1 MVEVEIEVELSPSEK
16 DTSGASAAERHG
28 VEDPAEDHVEAPPDQ
43 AGKRSSAPDSDSE
56 ELVPVES
63 DPETEAGQ
71 VGRRCP
77 APDSDSEELVPAAPS
92 RDEGARPGE
101 EKASNS
107 PEHSR
112 TSACNASQL
121 RPWTQ
126 QDTDLCKALTRVLRH
141 RSNLKLD
148 EAGYAKLTD
157 VLVHPLTRRLK
168 PTMDWIMYIVRANAK
183 QRFAL
188 DEAGA
193 RIRAVQRHSIPVD
206 SSQLLRRLES
216 GDLGETVPTWA
227 LHSTYFSCIPSIMR
241 HGLLPGGTRGTCYR
255 RHVHLAMSYHPTA
268 GLREGSD
275 VILVIDLMRAHNAGC
290 VFYVSDNNVILTAD
304 CIPPPCIARAQRTS
318 TGEAYDLSKFR
329 AAYKVVSAAFGLPV
343 GVFLGL
349 GHSTAWSL
357 IPAQLALS
365 PRCRCSSRSI
375 SGTQGLFG
383 LAGSRQMNTRVG
395 QNFSSCRC
403 NDKVDAPIPSPAT
416 PGLSRS
422 LASPME
428 GGLRVSGSLTPMA
441 GHLGSVILALSRTVP
456 WNTLRILPGDYSSS
470 SDNMQRFFRT
480 STCQSIRPRCRRSS
494 TSPNRGPKSAL
505 APESRTS
512 HQCQCRRQGVRVSS
526 LSAGDEG
533 LCKAQPI
540 FPAVPG
546 KPADG
551 NHIQLRD
558 VSYSSFAHTL
568 KCAQPNVQLTPVGHR
583 FRLWRFRYK
592 LVRNYRR
599 RKHRAPA
606 PVVHHLEARLP
617 PPRHRGKTEAREEQE
632 LHIAYPRRSGGLGY
646 NRGLATLVAGLGFFP
661 TTGRGALVN
670 TPGTTVATST
680 SQPRKQ
686 AWIRAQQQASR
697 HGQAWYRGRLVRSVM
712 DPRTIVQSPPPR
724 RSARRGPQHTKRGAT
739 ARLQVMTLNVG
750 HLSSF
755 LWGEIKAQL
764 GSPTCDHD
772 VICLQELHWPQTCQF
787 TVGGWTAVVSAGKD
801 KSDGVMIL
809 VNPRYKPAQVK
820 SDEIIKGR
828 VLRVQ
833 ITIDDSRVEI
843 FGCYQFVWQST
854 LTKEDNLRRRQTL
867 LDKLCVNVRAI
878 AKRSTVVVLGDFNAE
893 LVPSP
898 GRVGQSLA
906 NTPRHVGADA
916 PDPTTLTRALEE
928 MELIA
933 LNTWCT
939 RSPHTNYTPTGC
951 SQIDF
956 VWVKDISADATARKC
971 RPADP
976 DVGSWRQMGH
986 KQLTASI
993 RLVKYYHLAKPQ
1005 ARAPG
1010 IDTTT
1015 LAEHARMHHPN
1026 TSLLRGR
1033 VQQGLEQL
1041 RGKPPAEALSQL
1053 NDVLHRATAETYPAH
1068 PRKQENR
1075 TSDYLPIW
1083 KLCDE
1088 LRRHWRRDAAGLFQ
1102 AWGAATRLAEC

>member
-1 MVEVEIEVELSPSEK
+1 MPRTRQRLGR
-16 DTSGASAAERHG
+16 TGAAA
-28 VEDPAEDHVEAPPDQ
+28 
-43 AGKRSSAPDSDSE
+43 
-56 ELVPVES
+56 
-63 DPETEAGQ
+63 
-71 VGRRCP
+71 RR
-77 APDSDSEELVPAAPS
+77 

-101 EKASNS
+101 AKASNS

-126 QDTDLCKALTRVLRH
+126 QDTDLSKALTRVLRH

-193 RIRAVQRHSIPVD
+193 RIRAVQGHSIPVD
-206 SSQLLRRLES
+206 SAQLLRRLES

-304 CIPPPCIARAQRTS
+304 CIPPQCIARAQRTS

-329 AAYKVVSAAFGLPV
+329 AAYKVVSTAFCLPV

-349 GHSTAWSL
+349 GRSTAWSL
-357 IPAQLALS
+357 IQAQLALS
-365 PRCRCSSRSI
+365 PRCRCSSRPI

-383 LAGSRQMNTRVG
+383 MADSRQRNTRAG

-403 NDKVDAPIPSPAT
+403 NDKVDAPIPSPAA

-422 LASPME
+422 LVSPME

-441 GHLGSVILALSRTVP
+441 GHLGSVILAMSRTVP

-470 SDNMQRFFRT
+470 SDNMQRLFRT

-505 APESRTS
+505 APESRAS
-512 HQCQCRRQGVRVSS
+512 HQCQGRRQGVRVSS

-551 NHIQLRD
+551 NHIQLGD

-568 KCAQPNVQLTPVGHR
+568 KCAQPKVQLTPVGHR

-606 PVVHHLEARLP
+606 PVVHHLEARL
-617 PPRHRGKTEAREEQE
+617 
-632 LHIAYPRRSGGLGY
+632 
-646 NRGLATLVAGLGFFP
+646 
-661 TTGRGALVN
+661 
-670 TPGTTVATST
+670 
-680 SQPRKQ
+680 
-686 AWIRAQQQASR
+686 
-697 HGQAWYRGRLVRSVM
+697 
-712 DPRTIVQSPPPR
+712 
-724 RSARRGPQHTKRGAT
+724 
-739 ARLQVMTLNVG
+739 
-750 HLSSF
+750 
-755 LWGEIKAQL
+755 
-764 GSPTCDHD
+764 
-772 VICLQELHWPQTCQF
+772 
-787 TVGGWTAVVSAGKD
+787 
-801 KSDGVMIL
+801 
-809 VNPRYKPAQVK
+809 
-820 SDEIIKGR
+820 
-828 VLRVQ
+828 
-833 ITIDDSRVEI
+833 
-843 FGCYQFVWQST
+843 
-854 LTKEDNLRRRQTL
+854 
-867 LDKLCVNVRAI
+867 
-878 AKRSTVVVLGDFNAE
+878 
-893 LVPSP
+893 
-898 GRVGQSLA
+898 
-906 NTPRHVGADA
+906 
-916 PDPTTLTRALEE
+916 
-928 MELIA
+928 
-933 LNTWCT
+933 
-939 RSPHTNYTPTGC
+939 
-951 SQIDF
+951 
-956 VWVKDISADATARKC
+956 
-971 RPADP
+971 
-976 DVGSWRQMGH
+976 
-986 KQLTASI
+986 
-993 RLVKYYHLAKPQ
+993 
-1005 ARAPG
+1005 
-1010 IDTTT
+1010 
-1015 LAEHARMHHPN
+1015 
-1026 TSLLRGR
+1026 LLRGTEDR
-1033 VQQGLEQL
+1033 QR
-1041 RGKPPAEALSQL
+1041 RGRNRNYTTPILSAL
-1053 NDVLHRATAETYPAH
+1053 A
-1068 PRKQENR
+1068 
-1075 TSDYLPIW
+1075 
-1083 KLCDE
+1083 
-1088 LRRHWRRDAAGLFQ
+1088 
-1102 AWGAATRLAEC
+1102 AWGITVVWRPWLLG

>member
-1 MVEVEIEVELSPSEK
+1 MGDSAARGRPTIAAATADKSRPRSRQGRSITTTAAPDAGQDLMARGPTEQTPTGPTPAYTIDTSGVRTAEEPEPGKDDSGMVEVEIEVELSPSEK
-16 DTSGASAAERHG
+16 DTSGAPAAERHG

-43 AGKRSSAPDSDSE
+43 AGTRFSAPDSDSE

-63 DPETEAGQ
+63 DPESEADQ

-77 APDSDSEELVPAAPS
+77 APDSDSEELVPAAPR

-101 EKASNS
+101 AKASNS

-126 QDTDLCKALTRVLRH
+126 QDTDLSKALTRVLRH

-193 RIRAVQRHSIPVD
+193 RIRAVQGHSIPVD

-290 VFYVSDNNVILTAD
+290 VFHVSDNNVILTAD
-304 CIPPPCIARAQRTS
+304 CIPPQCIARAQRTS

-329 AAYKVVSAAFGLPV
+329 AAYKVVSTAFCLPV
-343 GVFLGL
+343 GVFLVL
-349 GHSTAWSL
+349 GRSTAWSL
-357 IPAQLALS
+357 IQAQLALS
-365 PRCRCSSRSI
+365 PRCRCSSRPI

-383 LAGSRQMNTRVG
+383 MADSRQRNTRAG

-403 NDKVDAPIPSPAT
+403 NDKVDAPIPSPAA

-441 GHLGSVILALSRTVP
+441 GHLGSVILAMSRTVP

-470 SDNMQRFFRT
+470 SDNMQRLSRT

-494 TSPNRGPKSAL
+494 TSPNRGPKSVL

-512 HQCQCRRQGVRVSS
+512 HQCQGRRQGVRVSS

-551 NHIQLRD
+551 NHIQLGD

-568 KCAQPNVQLTPVGHR
+568 KCAQPKVQLTPVGHR

-592 LVRNYRR
+592 LVRNYSR

-617 PPRHRGKTEAREEQE
+617 PPRHRGQTEAREEQE
-632 LHIAYPRRSGGLGY
+632 LYNAYPRRSGGLGY

-670 TPGTTVATST
+670 TPGTTVATSI

-686 AWIRAQQQASR
+686 AWIRAQQQASL
-697 HGQAWYRGRLVRSVM
+697 HGQAWCRGRLVRSVM

-772 VICLQELHWPQTCQF
+772 VICLQELHWSQTCQF

-820 SDEIIKGR
+820 FDEIIKGR

-833 ITIDDSRVEI
+833 IAIDDSRVEI

-916 PDPTTLTRALEE
+916 PDPTTLTR
-928 MELIA
+928 
-933 LNTWCT
+933 
-939 RSPHTNYTPTGC
+939 
-951 SQIDF
+951 
-956 VWVKDISADATARKC
+956 
-971 RPADP
+971 
-976 DVGSWRQMGH
+976 
-986 KQLTASI
+986 
-993 RLVKYYHLAKPQ
+993 
-1005 ARAPG
+1005 
-1010 IDTTT
+1010 
-1015 LAEHARMHHPN
+1015 
-1026 TSLLRGR
+1026 LLRR
-1033 VQQGLEQL
+1033 W
-1041 RGKPPAEALSQL
+1041 S
-1053 NDVLHRATAETYPAH
+1053 
-1068 PRKQENR
+1068 
-1075 TSDYLPIW
+1075 
-1083 KLCDE
+1083 
-1088 LRRHWRRDAAGLFQ
+1088 
-1102 AWGAATRLAEC
+1102 